1 LAVNLLPRS
10 RGQLV
15 FLVCLLVAVYFAYT
29 ATTGWYRNHQLA
41 EQRDRAEAQ
50 LRDLEA
56 KQAYLEAVLEYVS
69 SDDYVEQQ
77 ARRQLGY
84 IRPGEVP
91 FIVTGPEPA
100 PQDAAEG
107 DWWERLFPR

>member
-1 LAVNLLPRS
+1 MAVHLLPRS

-15 FLVCLLVAVYFAYT
+15 FLGCLVVAAYFSYT
-29 ATTGWYRNHQLA
+29 AVAGWYRNHQLG
-41 EQRDRAEAQ
+41 EQRDQAASQ
-50 LRDLEA
+50 LRDLEE
-56 KQAYLEAVLEYVS
+56 KHAYLEGVLKYVS

-84 IRPGEVP
+84 VRPGEISFV
-91 FIVTGPEPA
+91 VTGPA
-100 PQDAAEG
+100 PAAEDTVAG

>member
-1 LAVNLLPRS
+1 MNLFPRS

-15 FLVCLLVAVYFAYT
+15 FLVCLGVALYFTYT
-29 ATTGWYRNHQLA
+29 AAVGWYRNHQLA

-50 LRDLEA
+50 LRALED
-56 KQAYLEAVLEYVS
+56 KKNYLEGVLTYVS

-77 ARRQLGY
+77 ARRELGY

-91 FIVTGPEPA
+91 FVVSGPTPVTEDVVA
-100 PQDAAEG
+100 G
-107 DWWERLFPR
+107 DWWQRLFPR

>member
-1 LAVNLLPRS
+1 M
-10 RGQLV
+10 
-15 FLVCLLVAVYFAYT
+15 YFSYT
-29 ATTGWYRNHQLA
+29 AAVGWYRNHQLA

-50 LRDLEA
+50 LRILED
-56 KQAYLEAVLEYVS
+56 KEAYLEAVLQYVS

-91 FIVTGPEPA
+91 FIVIGPEPVQEDVVA
-100 PQDAAEG
+100 G

>member
-1 LAVNLLPRS
+1 MNLLPRS

-15 FLVCLLVAVYFAYT
+15 FLVCLGVALYFTYT
-29 ATTGWYRNHQLA
+29 AAVGWYRNHQLA

-50 LRDLEA
+50 YSALEE
-56 KQAYLEAVLEYVS
+56 KKAYLEAVLAYVS
-69 SDDYVEQQ
+69 SDDYVEQE

-91 FIVTGPEPA
+91 FVVTGPAPA
-100 PQDAAEG
+100 SEGVVAG

>member
-1 LAVNLLPRS
+1 MAVNLLPRS

-15 FLVCLLVAVYFAYT
+15 FLVCLGVALYFAYT
-29 ATTGWYRNHQLA
+29 AAVGWYGNHQLA

-50 LRDLEA
+50 LRDLENEE
-56 KQAYLEAVLEYVS
+56 AYLQAVLRYVS

-91 FIVTGPEPA
+91 FIVTGPEPL
-100 PQDAAEG
+100 QDDVVAD

>member
-1 LAVNLLPRS
+1 MNLLPRS

-15 FLVCLLVAVYFAYT
+15 FLVCLGVAMYFSYT
-29 ATTGWYRNHQLA
+29 AAVGWYRNHQLA

-50 LRDLEA
+50 LRILED
-56 KQAYLEAVLEYVS
+56 KEAYLEAVLQYVS

-91 FIVTGPEPA
+91 FIVIGPEPVQEDVVA
-100 PQDAAEG
+100 G